1 MKKLIPLILLTV
13 LVGCSDA
20 NVIEVVDKVIEVVD
34 KKEIEDLDRRVE
46 IQQRYARDFEKA
58 FVGNIRRD
66 ELVMCLND
74 DLLKVFG
81 CANYLLSQNIFEL
94 SEIDST
100 TSVPTFYFTRK
111 TY

>member
-1 MKKLIPLILLTV
+1 MKKLIPLILLTA

-20 NVIEVVDKVIEVVD
+20 NVTKVVD
-34 KKEIEDLDRRVE
+34 KKEIEDLDRRLK
-46 IQQRYARDFEKA
+46 IQERYAIDFEKA
-58 FVGNIRRD
+58 FVGNIDRD
-66 ELVMCLND
+66 ELVMCLDEN
-74 DLLKVFG
+74 LLTVFG

-94 SEIDST
+94 SGIDST